1 MPSKSKKQQNF
12 MAAVAN
18 NPKFAKKAGVPQSV
32 GKDYEEADKMKG
44 MKKYQA
50 GGMSQGY
57 NARLDDSMGAKNG
70 KKKQGMKSRR
80 DESEGMEKSM
90 GKRKFAGDKAMKFQ
104 RGGPMPAGMANPQ
117 AGVTDYEEYGATPP
131 PPPSPRLGTMQKEY
145 TRLGGE
151 SAAEARARGEAED
164 ARRARR
170 ARRAGGGPRSG
181 RGGMKKG
188 GSVRGSGC
196 ATKGTR
202 AAKMVTMKGS

>member
-44 MKKYQA
+44 MKKYQ
-50 GGMSQGY
+50 
-57 NARLDDSMGAKNG
+57 
-70 KKKQGMKSRR
+70 
-80 DESEGMEKSM
+80 
-90 GKRKFAGDKAMKFQ
+90 
-104 RGGPMPAGMANPQ
+104 RGGPMPARPMPAGMANPQ
-117 AGVTDYEEYGATPP
+117 AGVANAPP
-131 PPPSPRLGTMQKEY
+131 PPMGEMKKEY
-145 TRLGGE
+145 TRFGGE

-164 ARRARR
+164 ARRAPRTKETAMR
-170 ARRAGGGPRSG
+170 GAAARRSGGSTPR
-181 RGGMKKG
+181 GMKKG

-202 AAKMVTMKGS
+202 PAKMVTMKGS